1 MAFQTIVPNQLGQAA
16 IGTPVST
23 LYTVPASR
31 ARFLRTWIF
40 CNTTPAPILV
50 SIFIVPSPGA
60 AGPGNA
66 LMYNA
71 QVPGNS
77 TVQWSGSQVMP
88 TGATLQAQ
96 ASSAG
101 ITITASGGEAT

>member
-1 MAFQTIVPNQLGQAA
+1 
-16 IGTPVST
+16 
-23 LYTVPASR
+23 
-31 ARFLRTWIF
+31 
-40 CNTTPAPILV
+40 
-50 SIFIVPSPGA
+50 
-60 AGPGNA
+60 
-66 LMYNA
+66 MYNA

-101 ITITASGGEAT
+101 ITINGSGGKPHDYGLSGSVHQRDCHFYD